1 MILKIKDI
9 SLLAIRIIKIYL
21 NMHKLCNMRKIK
33 MRHQSDHRENEHDT
47 HHREHHR
54 SGRRGRLF
62 ESGRMK
68 LLVLHLIQQNPKHGY
83 EIIKEISELV
93 GDGYIPSAGTI
104 YPTLTSL
111 EEMNYISLLDAER
124 KQYQVTEYGETYLKD
139 QKEML
144 TALLE
149 KLRIRRE
156 IHNNDQ
162 LIEIHRAMENLKT
175 ALRLKLNIADLQ
187 QDQIYQIAEK
197 IDQAAIAIGRL

>member
-1 MILKIKDI
+1 
-9 SLLAIRIIKIYL
+9 
-21 NMHKLCNMRKIK
+21 
-33 MRHQSDHRENEHDT
+33 MRHASDHHRENEHDT

-68 LLVLHLIQQNPKHGY
+68 LLVLHLIHQSPKHGY
-83 EIIKEISELV
+83 EIIKEISDLV
-93 GDGYIPSAGTI
+93 GDGYTPSAGTI
-104 YPTLTSL
+104 YPTLTAL
-111 EEMNYISLLDAER
+111 EEMNLIRVLDAER
-124 KQYQVTEYGETYLKD
+124 KQYQITDYGDSYLKEQQD
-139 QKEML
+139 ML

-187 QDQIYQIAEK
+187 QEQIYQIAEK

>member
-1 MILKIKDI
+1 MYELV
-9 SLLAIRIIKIYL
+9 
-21 NMHKLCNMRKIK
+21 NMRKIK
-33 MRHQSDHRENEHDT
+33 MQHQSDHREHDT
-47 HHREHHR
+47 HHREHQR
-54 SGRRGRLF
+54 TGRRGRLF

-83 EIIKEISELV
+83 EIIKEISDLV
-93 GDGYIPSAGTI
+93 GDGYTPSAGTI

-111 EEMNYISLLDAER
+111 EEMNCISLLDAER

-139 QKEML
+139 QQEML

-175 ALRLKLNIADLQ
+175 ALRLKLNITDLQ
-187 QDQIYQIAEK
+187 QEQIYQIAEK

>member
-1 MILKIKDI
+1 
-9 SLLAIRIIKIYL
+9 
-21 NMHKLCNMRKIK
+21 MHKLDDMRKIK
-33 MRHQSDHRENEHDT
+33 MKHKSDHRENERDT

-54 SGRRGRLF
+54 TGRRGRLF

-83 EIIKEISELV
+83 EIIKEISDLV
-93 GDGYIPSAGTI
+93 GDGYTPSAGTI

-111 EEMNYISLLDAER
+111 EEMNCISLLDVER

-139 QKEML
+139 QQEML

-175 ALRLKLNIADLQ
+175 ALRLKLNITDLQ
-187 QDQIYQIAEK
+187 QEQIYQIAEK
-197 IDQAAIAIGRL
+197 IDQAAIAIWRL

>member
-9 SLLAIRIIKIYL
+9 SQLVIRLFKIYL
-21 NMHKLCNMRKIK
+21 INRKLINMRKIK
-33 MRHQSDHRENEHDT
+33 MRHQSDHHENEHDT

-83 EIIKEISELV
+83 EIIKEISDLV
-93 GDGYIPSAGTI
+93 GDGYTPSAGTI

-111 EEMNYISLLDAER
+111 EEMNCISLLDPER

-139 QKEML
+139 QQEML

-187 QDQIYQIAEK
+187 QEQIYQIAEK